1 LNIKEII
8 GGRQMTLFLCGL
20 HIRKNPLFAAFCV
33 KSEFLYIY
41 GKIMR
46 GQHEQPDPAG
56 LAEKQTKFTGWL
68 MGKKTPPKQSSQQAV
83 SH

>member
-1 LNIKEII
+1 
-8 GGRQMTLFLCGL
+8 MTLFLCGL

-46 GQHEQPDPAG
+46 GQHEQPYPAR
-56 LAEKQTKFTGWL
+56 LAEKQTKFAGSL
-68 MGKKTPPKQSSQQAV
+68 MRKKRTQSKAV
-83 SH
+83 RNPYHIDKYKK